1 MCNNYNFNRFDLT
14 GYLQNN
20 ISRKSRSKEKKMLYR
35 HLHRDGR
42 TKEEIPLV
50 RGDAKIPE
58 DGALLFSKN
67 GKPRGWRAAV
77 KLFSN
82 RSPFTAPPMLEKYC
96 SNRAN
101 NNGADGFKPRS
112 APPPSL
118 ENRSSM
124 DSGWMFRV
132 SRRRGE

>member
-1 MCNNYNFNRFDLT
+1 
-14 GYLQNN
+14 
-20 ISRKSRSKEKKMLYR
+20 MLYR

-112 APPPSL
+112 APPPPRWKIAPPWILDGCSEFRDGAVNNSL
-118 ENRSSM
+118 FINSFHSYLCLRRMANRGNKSP
-124 DSGWMFRV
+124 
-132 SRRRGE
+132 